1 MDCINKNKWN
11 FIDSY
16 VDEGR
21 SGTSS
26 KKRDEYNRLFEDI
39 SKDKWDIIVIK
50 SQDRL
55 MRNAKDWYIF
65 INELVTNN
73 KKLFMFMENSFY
85 KSDNSL
91 FTGIKAILAEEYS
104 RDLSKKLNNAHK
116 RRSAEGSSVMSNNRI
131 WGYTKCK
138 GELVIDENE
147 AIIVKRIFEMYVEEK
162 KGTREIINELNKE
175 GITAKNG
182 KKFAST
188 TINRILKNEKY
199 MGTMICNKQ
208 HKDFETKKTIKNPK
222 NEWIIHENR
231 IPAIV
236 SKETFEKAQNIR
248 HKRYQI
254 QNPSGNKT
262 GKRETKHAL
271 GGKIFCGYCG
281 KIMWYNAVKKTY
293 KKDDRVEYRYPW
305 MCSTYCQLGRIGL
318 GKYPEEGC
326 NKKNIND
333 NYLTEELIKLAEK
346 LNNDKFKN
354 NVIRNCIKLAEDKL
368 QKTNNKFNMETLQNR
383 IKELENK
390 QNLLVDKYLD
400 NVIPEQVYR
409 RKNKEIENELLTHN
423 NNLDKMIQIL
433 KNEKEKDEQILELK
447 KICETQLNGNLTY
460 DDICQL
466 ISKIIAYDDRIE
478 IYLNIMEDMCFT
490 INKSLEFITN
500 TFKAT
505 HYDDNRK

>member
-1 MDCINKNKWN
+1 MIGYSVLSSIIYFGGMLMNERAVYYARVSTEEEKQLNALDKQCNDLMDCINHNNWT

-16 VDEGR
+16 IDEGR

-26 KKRDEYNRLFEDI
+26 KKRDEYNRLFDDI

-55 MRNAKDWYIF
+55 NRNAKDWYIF
-65 INELVTNN
+65 INELVSNN
-73 KKLFMFMENSFY
+73 KKLFMFMESSFY
-85 KSDNSL
+85 KSDNAL

-147 AIIVKRIFEMYVEEK
+147 SKIIKRIFEMYVDDK
-162 KGTREIINELNKE
+162 KGIREIINELSNE
-175 GITAKNG
+175 GIVTKNG
-182 KKFAST
+182 KKFATT

-208 HKDFETKKTIKNPK
+208 HKDFETKKIIKNPK
-222 NEWIIHENR
+222 SEWIIHENR
-231 IPAIV
+231 IPAIIT
-236 SKETFEKAQNIR
+236 KEMFEKAQNIR

-254 QNPSGNKT
+254 QNPNGNKV
-262 GKRETKHAL
+262 GKRETRHSL

-293 KKDDRVEYRYPW
+293 KKNNKIEYRYPW

-318 GKYPEEGC
+318 GKYPQEGC

-333 NYLTEELIKLAEK
+333 NYLKEELMKFTNELNTNNIKE
-346 LNNDKFKN
+346 D
-354 NVIRNCIKLAEDKL
+354 IIKKYIDFVENKL
-368 QKTNNKFNMETLQNR
+368 QTTNENIDIKAIENK
-383 IKELENK
+383 IKELESK
-390 QNLLVDKYLD
+390 QNLLVDRYLE
-400 NVIPEQVYR
+400 NIIPEIVYK
-409 RKNKEIENELLTHN
+409 RKNEELENELSIQN
-423 NNLDKMIQIL
+423 NNLEKAIKTIQN
-433 KNEKEKDEQILELK
+433 KKEKDDQLLEIKRL
-447 KICETQLNGNLTY
+447 L
-460 DDICQL
+460 
-466 ISKIIAYDDRIE
+466 
-478 IYLNIMEDMCFT
+478 
-490 INKSLEFITN
+490 
-500 TFKAT
+500 
-505 HYDDNRK
+505 